1 MAATESLEP
10 YRGRDFY
17 VPAFV
22 FKLRGREQ
30 QDVQHD
36 VASVT
41 FTDSLTEIESC
52 DLVINNWDPDGQGG
66 GRGWLKYSD
75 SDTFDPWQD
84 MSLDM
89 GYYENGNDTLEPM
102 LSGEIVRVTP
112 DFPASGGSSM
122 SIHCVGLLHR
132 FRTKQ
137 IDRDYVKK
145 KDSFVA
151 RELVTEIAKEVK
163 EKVAGLRLSIDDK
176 EVDDNLKVEKDIEHL
191 TVKQEYAINF
201 LLRRSREIGYE
212 FVMEEKDPG
221 ANPREVVFHYRPAN
235 AVTRPV
241 YKLEWG
247 KTLISFQP
255 SFAAANQ
262 VNEVI
267 VRAWDPTGKKP
278 LVGRARRSD
287 LLREG
292 VLDPTADF
300 QVRQTPLADRQEIVT
315 DEIVESQDEA
325 NELAKRRLRLI
336 AQGLIEGRGKT
347 IGLPKLRAGSKVE
360 LGGLG
365 RYDGHYVVTGT
376 THSLS
381 DSGYTTEFRARKEK

>member
-1 MAATESLEP
+1 MSAAEAVQP
-10 YRGRDFY
+10 YLGKDFY

-22 FKLRGREQ
+22 FKLKGREE

-36 VASVT
+36 VNSVT

-52 DLVINNWDPDGQGG
+52 DLVINNWNTASSPGA
-66 GRGWLKYSD
+66 RGEFKYSD

-89 GYYENGNDTLEPM
+89 GYYKSGKADLEPM
-102 LSGEIVRVTP
+102 LSGEIVRMTP
-112 DFPASGGSSM
+112 NFPASGASSL

-151 RELVTEIAKEVK
+151 RELVNEVAKEVK
-163 EKVAGLRLSIDDK
+163 EKVSTLRLSIDD
-176 EVDDNLKVEKDIEHL
+176 EEINNNLKVEKEVEHL

-212 FVMEEKDPG
+212 FVMEEKDPN
-221 ANPREVVFHYRPAN
+221 ANPRPVVFHYRPAN
-235 AVTRPV
+235 SVLRPV

-247 KTLISFQP
+247 KSLISFQP
-255 SFAAANQ
+255 SFAAASQVNQ
-262 VNEVI
+262 VT
-267 VRAWDPTGKKP
+267 VRAWDPTGKKT
-278 LVGRARRSD
+278 LIGKAKRSD
-287 LLREG
+287 LLKEG

-300 QVRQTPLADRQEIVT
+300 QVRQTPLADREEIVT

-347 IGLPKLRAGSKVE
+347 LGLPKLRAGSKVE
-360 LGGLG
+360 IAGLG
-365 RYDGHYVVTGT
+365 RYDGNYVVTGT

-381 DSGYTTEFRARKEK
+381 ESGYTTDFNARKEK